1 MPAKNYKSL
10 EEIKQYLLEQSKK
23 ENEINEK
30 DVIDIA
36 TKNHLSEDEEEDL
49 FNWIQENDE
58 ILMSG
63 ENEEDELDEEEDLFN
78 WIQENDEIL
87 ISGEEDELDEEDED
101 EDEDEEEDDSEETSS
116 QVERKKSFDSMK
128 AYLQEIGAVD
138 RLTPEEEIEIGRRAA
153 QGDPEAKEIMIN
165 ANLRLVVAMARK
177 FLNRGLSYQDLI
189 QEGNIGLMRAVE
201 KFDPDKGFRF
211 STYAT
216 WWIRQSLT
224 RAIADQ
230 SRDIRIP
237 VHTTEQIYKIKKIQ
251 RELFQEFNR
260 EPTPEEIAEKIPGMD
275 AVKVTD
281 LLSVSQDTISLESP
295 TGDEEDSTL
304 GDFIKDDSI
313 KGPEDVFKSEALK
326 DQIDKVLKELPERE
340 EAIVRMRFGLDG
352 TGTVKTLDEVGKIY
366 GITKERVRQ
375 IENKAMRRLK
385 MIIKTKEE
393 YTDLD
398 EE

>member
-36 TKNHLSEDEEEDL
+36 TKNHLSEYEEEDL

-63 ENEEDELDEEEDLFN
+63 ED
-78 WIQENDEIL
+78 
-87 ISGEEDELDEEDED
+87 EEDELDEEDEG
-101 EDEDEEEDDSEETSS
+101 EDEEDEEDDSEDTSS
-116 QVERKKSFDSMK
+116 QVDRKKSFDSMK

-275 AVKVTD
+275 AAKVTD

>member
-63 ENEEDELDEEEDLFN
+63 ENEEDELDED
-78 WIQENDEIL
+78 
-87 ISGEEDELDEEDED
+87 D
-101 EDEDEEEDDSEETSS
+101 EDEDEEDEEDDSEDTSS

-275 AVKVTD
+275 AAKVTD

>member
-63 ENEEDELDEEEDLFN
+63 EN
-78 WIQENDEIL
+78 
-87 ISGEEDELDEEDED
+87 EEDELDEEDED

>member
-63 ENEEDELDEEEDLFN
+63 EDEEDELDED
-78 WIQENDEIL
+78 DE
-87 ISGEEDELDEEDED
+87 EEDEED
-101 EDEDEEEDDSEETSS
+101 EEDDSEDTSS

-165 ANLRLVVAMARK
+165 ANLRLVVAIARK

-275 AVKVTD
+275 AAKVTD

>member
-63 ENEEDELDEEEDLFN
+63 EDEEDELDEEE
-78 WIQENDEIL
+78 
-87 ISGEEDELDEEDED
+87 EDVD
-101 EDEDEEEDDSEETSS
+101 EDEDEEEDDSEDTSS

-275 AVKVTD
+275 AAKVTD

>member
-63 ENEEDELDEEEDLFN
+63 EDEEDELDED
-78 WIQENDEIL
+78 DE
-87 ISGEEDELDEEDED
+87 EEDEED
-101 EDEDEEEDDSEETSS
+101 EEDDSEDTSS
-116 QVERKKSFDSMK
+116 QVDRKKSFDSMK

-153 QGDPEAKEIMIN
+153 QGNPEAKEIMIN

-260 EPTPEEIAEKIPGMD
+260 EPTPEEIAEKISGMN
-275 AVKVTD
+275 AAKVTD

>member
-63 ENEEDELDEEEDLFN
+63 EDEEDELDED
-78 WIQENDEIL
+78 DE
-87 ISGEEDELDEEDED
+87 GEDEED
-101 EDEDEEEDDSEETSS
+101 EEDDSEDTSS
-116 QVERKKSFDSMK
+116 QVDRKKSFDSMK

-153 QGDPEAKEIMIN
+153 QGDHEAKEIMIN

>member
-63 ENEEDELDEEEDLFN
+63 EDEEDELDED
-78 WIQENDEIL
+78 
-87 ISGEEDELDEEDED
+87 D
-101 EDEDEEEDDSEETSS
+101 EDEDEEDEEDDSEDTSS

-260 EPTPEEIAEKIPGMD
+260 EPTPEKIAEKIPGMD
-275 AVKVTD
+275 AAKVTD

>member
-63 ENEEDELDEEEDLFN
+63 ED
-78 WIQENDEIL
+78 
-87 ISGEEDELDEEDED
+87 EEDELDEEDED
-101 EDEDEEEDDSEETSS
+101 EDEDEEEDDSEDTSS
-116 QVERKKSFDSMK
+116 QVDRKKSFDSMK

-260 EPTPEEIAEKIPGMD
+260 EPTPEEIAEKIPSMD
-275 AVKVTD
+275 AAKVTD

>member
-63 ENEEDELDEEEDLFN
+63 E
-78 WIQENDEIL
+78 
-87 ISGEEDELDEEDED
+87 GEEDELDEEDED
-101 EDEDEEEDDSEETSS
+101 EDEDEEENDSEETSS
-116 QVERKKSFDSMK
+116 QVDRKKSFDSMK

-275 AVKVTD
+275 AAKVTD

>member
-63 ENEEDELDEEEDLFN
+63 EDEEE
-78 WIQENDEIL
+78 
-87 ISGEEDELDEEDED
+87 ELDDEDED
-101 EDEDEEEDDSEETSS
+101 EDEDEEEDDSEDTSS

-138 RLTPEEEIEIGRRAA
+138 RLTPEEEIEIGKRAA

-275 AVKVTD
+275 AAKVTD

>member
-63 ENEEDELDEEEDLFN
+63 EDEEDELDED
-78 WIQENDEIL
+78 DE
-87 ISGEEDELDEEDED
+87 EEDEED
-101 EDEDEEEDDSEETSS
+101 EEDDSEDTSS
-116 QVERKKSFDSMK
+116 QVDRKKSFDSMK

-275 AVKVTD
+275 AAKVTD

-313 KGPEDVFKSEALK
+313 KGPEDVFKSEVLK

>member
-63 ENEEDELDEEEDLFN
+63 EDEEDELDED
-78 WIQENDEIL
+78 
-87 ISGEEDELDEEDED
+87 D
-101 EDEDEEEDDSEETSS
+101 EDEDEEDEEDDSEDTSS
-116 QVERKKSFDSMK
+116 QVDRKKSFDSMK

-275 AVKVTD
+275 AVKVSD

>member
-30 DVIDIA
+30 NVIDIA

-63 ENEEDELDEEEDLFN
+63 E
-78 WIQENDEIL
+78 
-87 ISGEEDELDEEDED
+87 DEEDDLDEDD
-101 EDEDEEEDDSEETSS
+101 EDEDEEDEEDDSEDTSS
-116 QVERKKSFDSMK
+116 QVDRKKSFDSMK

-275 AVKVTD
+275 AAKVTD

>member
-63 ENEEDELDEEEDLFN
+63 EDEEDELD
-78 WIQENDEIL
+78 
-87 ISGEEDELDEEDED
+87 
-101 EDEDEEEDDSEETSS
+101 DEDEEEDEEDEEDDSEDTSS
-116 QVERKKSFDSMK
+116 QVDRKKSFDSMK

>member
-63 ENEEDELDEEEDLFN
+63 EDEEDELDED
-78 WIQENDEIL
+78 DE
-87 ISGEEDELDEEDED
+87 GEDEED
-101 EDEDEEEDDSEETSS
+101 EEDDSEDTSS
-116 QVERKKSFDSMK
+116 QVDRKKSFDSMK

-275 AVKVTD
+275 AAKVTD

>member
-63 ENEEDELDEEEDLFN
+63 ED
-78 WIQENDEIL
+78 
-87 ISGEEDELDEEDED
+87 EEDELDEEDEEED
-101 EDEDEEEDDSEETSS
+101 EEDEEEDSEETSS

-138 RLTPEEEIEIGRRAA
+138 RLSPEEEIEIGRRAT
-153 QGDPEAKEIMIN
+153 QGEPEAKEIMIN

-275 AVKVTD
+275 AAKVTD

>member
-63 ENEEDELDEEEDLFN
+63 ED
-78 WIQENDEIL
+78 
-87 ISGEEDELDEEDED
+87 EEDELDEEDED
-101 EDEDEEEDDSEETSS
+101 EDEDEEEDDSEDTSS
-116 QVERKKSFDSMK
+116 QVDRKKSFDSMK

-211 STYAT
+211 STYAM

-275 AVKVTD
+275 AAKVTD

-313 KGPEDVFKSEALK
+313 KGPEDVFKSEVLK

>member
-63 ENEEDELDEEEDLFN
+63 EDEEDELDD
-78 WIQENDEIL
+78 
-87 ISGEEDELDEEDED
+87 EDED
-101 EDEDEEEDDSEETSS
+101 EDEDEEEDDSEDTSS

-177 FLNRGLSYQDLI
+177 FLNRGSSYQDLI

-275 AVKVTD
+275 AAKVTD

>member
-63 ENEEDELDEEEDLFN
+63 EDEEDELDED
-78 WIQENDEIL
+78 DEA
-87 ISGEEDELDEEDED
+87 
-101 EDEDEEEDDSEETSS
+101 EDEDEEEDDSEDTSS

-138 RLTPEEEIEIGRRAA
+138 RLTSEEEIEIGRRAT

-275 AVKVTD
+275 AAKVTD

-313 KGPEDVFKSEALK
+313 KGPEDVFKSEVLK

>member
-63 ENEEDELDEEEDLFN
+63 ED
-78 WIQENDEIL
+78 
-87 ISGEEDELDEEDED
+87 EEDELDEEDED
-101 EDEDEEEDDSEETSS
+101 EDEADEEEDSEETSS

-138 RLTPEEEIEIGRRAA
+138 RLSPEEEIEIGRRAA

-275 AVKVTD
+275 AAKVTD

>member
-10 EEIKQYLLEQSKK
+10 EEIKQYLLEQSKN

-63 ENEEDELDEEEDLFN
+63 ED
-78 WIQENDEIL
+78 
-87 ISGEEDELDEEDED
+87 EEDELDEEDD
-101 EDEDEEEDDSEETSS
+101 DEDEEDDEEEDSEETSS

-138 RLTPEEEIEIGRRAA
+138 RLSPEEEIEIGRRAA

-275 AVKVTD
+275 AAKVTD

>member
-30 DVIDIA
+30 NVIDIA

-63 ENEEDELDEEEDLFN
+63 EDEEDELDED
-78 WIQENDEIL
+78 
-87 ISGEEDELDEEDED
+87 D
-101 EDEDEEEDDSEETSS
+101 EDEDEEDEEDDSEDTSS
-116 QVERKKSFDSMK
+116 QVDRKKSFDSMK

-275 AVKVTD
+275 AAKVTD

>member
-63 ENEEDELDEEEDLFN
+63 ED
-78 WIQENDEIL
+78 
-87 ISGEEDELDEEDED
+87 EEDELDEEDED
-101 EDEDEEEDDSEETSS
+101 EDEDEEEDDSEDTSS

-275 AVKVTD
+275 AAKVTD
-281 LLSVSQDTISLESP
+281 LLSISQDTISLESP

>member
-63 ENEEDELDEEEDLFN
+63 EDEEDELDEE
-78 WIQENDEIL
+78 
-87 ISGEEDELDEEDED
+87 EEDED
-101 EDEDEEEDDSEETSS
+101 EDEDEEEDDSEDTSS

-275 AVKVTD
+275 AAKVTD

-340 EAIVRMRFGLDG
+340 EVIVRMRFGLDG

>member
-63 ENEEDELDEEEDLFN
+63 EDEEDELDED
-78 WIQENDEIL
+78 
-87 ISGEEDELDEEDED
+87 DED
-101 EDEDEEEDDSEETSS
+101 EDEDEEEDDSEDTSS

>member
-10 EEIKQYLLEQSKK
+10 EEIKQYLLEQSKN

-63 ENEEDELDEEEDLFN
+63 ED
-78 WIQENDEIL
+78 
-87 ISGEEDELDEEDED
+87 GEDELDEEDED
-101 EDEDEEEDDSEETSS
+101 EDEDDEEEDSEETSS

-138 RLTPEEEIEIGRRAA
+138 RLSPEEEIEIGRRAA

-275 AVKVTD
+275 AAKVTD

>member
-63 ENEEDELDEEEDLFN
+63 ENEEDELDEE
-78 WIQENDEIL
+78 
-87 ISGEEDELDEEDED
+87 DED

-116 QVERKKSFDSMK
+116 QAERKKSFDSMK

>member
-63 ENEEDELDEEEDLFN
+63 ED
-78 WIQENDEIL
+78 
-87 ISGEEDELDEEDED
+87 EEDELDEEDEE
-101 EDEDEEEDDSEETSS
+101 EDEEDEEDDSEDTSS
-116 QVERKKSFDSMK
+116 QVDRKKSFDSMK

-275 AVKVTD
+275 AAKVTD

>member
-63 ENEEDELDEEEDLFN
+63 ED
-78 WIQENDEIL
+78 
-87 ISGEEDELDEEDED
+87 EEDELDEEDE
-101 EDEDEEEDDSEETSS
+101 EEDEENEEEDSEETSS

-138 RLTPEEEIEIGRRAA
+138 RLSPEEEIEIGRRAA

-165 ANLRLVVAMARK
+165 ANLRLVVALARK

-275 AVKVTD
+275 AAKVTD

>member
-63 ENEEDELDEEEDLFN
+63 EDEEDELDED
-78 WIQENDEIL
+78 DE
-87 ISGEEDELDEEDED
+87 GEDEED
-101 EDEDEEEDDSEETSS
+101 EEDDSEDTSS
-116 QVERKKSFDSMK
+116 QVDRKKSFDSMK

-138 RLTPEEEIEIGRRAA
+138 RLTPEEEIEIGKRAA

>member
-63 ENEEDELDEEEDLFN
+63 ED
-78 WIQENDEIL
+78 
-87 ISGEEDELDEEDED
+87 EEDELDEEDEG
-101 EDEDEEEDDSEETSS
+101 EDEEDEEDDSEDTSS
-116 QVERKKSFDSMK
+116 QVDRKKSFDSMK

-275 AVKVTD
+275 AAKVTD

>member
-63 ENEEDELDEEEDLFN
+63 ED
-78 WIQENDEIL
+78 
-87 ISGEEDELDEEDED
+87 EEDELDEEDE
-101 EDEDEEEDDSEETSS
+101 EENEEDSEEDSEETSS

-128 AYLQEIGAVD
+128 AYLQEIGDVD
-138 RLTPEEEIEIGRRAA
+138 RLSTVEEIEIGRRAA

-275 AVKVTD
+275 AAKVTD

>member
-63 ENEEDELDEEEDLFN
+63 EDEEDELDED
-78 WIQENDEIL
+78 DE
-87 ISGEEDELDEEDED
+87 GEDEED
-101 EDEDEEEDDSEETSS
+101 EEDDSEDTSS
-116 QVERKKSFDSMK
+116 QVDRKKSFDSMK

-352 TGTVKTLDEVGKIY
+352 TGTLKTLDEVGKIY

>member
-63 ENEEDELDEEEDLFN
+63 ED
-78 WIQENDEIL
+78 
-87 ISGEEDELDEEDED
+87 EEDELDEEDED
-101 EDEDEEEDDSEETSS
+101 EDEEDDEEEDSEETSS

-138 RLTPEEEIEIGRRAA
+138 RLSPEEEIEIGRRAA

-260 EPTPEEIAEKIPGMD
+260 EPTPKEIAEKIPGMD
-275 AVKVTD
+275 ATKVSD

-304 GDFIKDDSI
+304 GDFIKDESI
-313 KGPEDVFKSEALK
+313 KGPEDVFKSEVLK
-326 DQIDKVLKELPERE
+326 EQIDKVLKELPERE
-340 EAIVRMRFGLDG
+340 ESIVRMRFGLDG

>member
-63 ENEEDELDEEEDLFN
+63 EDEEDELDEEE
-78 WIQENDEIL
+78 
-87 ISGEEDELDEEDED
+87 
-101 EDEDEEEDDSEETSS
+101 EDEDEEDEEEEDSEETSS

-138 RLTPEEEIEIGRRAA
+138 RLSPEEEIEIGRRAA

-275 AVKVTD
+275 AAKVTD

>member
-63 ENEEDELDEEEDLFN
+63 ED
-78 WIQENDEIL
+78 
-87 ISGEEDELDEEDED
+87 EEDELDEEDED
-101 EDEDEEEDDSEETSS
+101 EDEEDEEEDSEETSS

-138 RLTPEEEIEIGRRAA
+138 RLSPEEEIEIGRRAA

>member
-63 ENEEDELDEEEDLFN
+63 ENEEDELDED
-78 WIQENDEIL
+78 DE
-87 ISGEEDELDEEDED
+87 EEDEED
-101 EDEDEEEDDSEETSS
+101 EEDDSEDISS
-116 QVERKKSFDSMK
+116 QVDRKKSFDSMK

-275 AVKVTD
+275 AAKVID